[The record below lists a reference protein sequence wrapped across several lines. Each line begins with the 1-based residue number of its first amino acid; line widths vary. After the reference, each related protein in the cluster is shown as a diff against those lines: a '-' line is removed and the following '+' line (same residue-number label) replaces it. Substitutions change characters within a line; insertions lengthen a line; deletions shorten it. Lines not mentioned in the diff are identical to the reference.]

1 MTDEN
6 PDTGS
11 DSGIPDVPTPVEA
24 PPVTEGDL
32 VVVRDLTKSFG
43 DNHVLQGIDFTVPA
57 GTVTALLG
65 PSGSGKTTILRA
77 LNALDLPD
85 AGVITIGDVTVD
97 FSQPVPKDTLRR
109 YRAQSGMVFQSHN
122 LFPHK
127 TVLQN
132 IIEGPVYA
140 QHKPREQAIVR
151 AKELLESVGLSEKA
165 DQYPYQLSG
174 GQQQRV
180 GIARALALEPLLI
193 LLDEP
198 TSALDPELVGEVL
211 AVLRDLATAGWTMV
225 IVTHEIRFA
234 RQVANQVVF
243 ADGGV
248 VLEKGPPEQV
258 IGDPQHDRARQF
270 FRRLLEPL

>member
-1 MTDEN
+1 MTDQT
-6 PDTGS
+6 PDLPT
-11 DSGIPDVPTPVEA
+11 PDLPTPVEK
-24 PPVTEGDL
+24 PPVTGGDL
-32 VVVRDLTKSFG
+32 VIVRDLVKSFG
-43 DNHVLQGIDFTVPA
+43 DNHVLKGIDFTVPA
-57 GTVTALLG
+57 GTVTAILG

-77 LNALDLPD
+77 LAALDIPD
-85 AGVITIGDVTVD
+85 GGVITIGDVTVD
-97 FSQPVPKDTLRR
+97 FSKPVPKETLRR

-127 TVLQN
+127 TVLEN
-132 IIEGPVYA
+132 VIEGPVHA
-140 QHKPREQAIVR
+140 QHKPREEAIAR
-151 AKELLESVGLSEKA
+151 AKELLASVGLSEKV

-225 IVTHEIRFA
+225 IVTHEVRFA
-234 RQVANQVVF
+234 QQVANQVVF

-258 IGDPQHDRARQF
+258 IGNPEHERTRQF